1 MSVRR
6 RPFAAAML
14 LGCAFIIPTTT
25 TSFLT
30 PNSPSHPH
38 IRDPR
43 RPWRRPRYDDDGDRR
58 GGDDGDDE
66 RTAPASSSSPSRL
79 SSSRSSGDRGG
90 DSGGIYGAVHRK
102 EHEMKRLSAQHAS
115 LSDPVR
121 MAMSYAQEGVERKRL
136 AAALRR
142 VYDDPENAANTNARL
157 RTPGEVERGGR
168 MLEAG
173 LTESTM
179 RRGSFV
185 VDVKRRSGLSYPGE
199 QFARYDDAGAVAE
212 AMVRLGVDVVL
223 VNVDY
228 HSYGGDLTE
237 LRSAVRAVRAAS
249 DTAAVVMK
257 DIVVDE
263 LQLGLAKEAG
273 ADGIV
278 LCAAVLGPALENF
291 LNLATVIGLETI
303 VECHTYNEVRAA
315 LDALAQN
322 IMVTN
327 RDRITGELVA
337 DQAMKLAGMFPGSGG
352 PVVTIAGGG
361 ITDTD
366 QMKKLLAVGYD
377 GVVVGRA
384 VMGSARA
391 PEFIGAVRNRTLLP
405 AEFSQWGLDGFEFDM
420 DGNVMSG
427 PRTDV
432 PSPGDA
438 DVFM

>member
-1 MSVRR
+1 MSIRH
-6 RPFAAAML
+6 RPFTATFL
-14 LGCAFIIPTTT
+14 LGCAFISPIVT
-25 TSFLT
+25 TSFLAPAAT
-30 PNSPSHPH
+30 SHPCR
-38 IRDPR
+38 RDPR
-43 RPWRRPRYDDDGDRR
+43 RPRRRPRYHDD
-58 GGDDGDDE
+58 GDDGDDE
-66 RTAPASSSSPSRL
+66 RTAPAPPSSSSRL
-79 SSSRSSGDRGG
+79 SSSRSSVGGG
-90 DSGGIYGAVHRK
+90 DGGGIYGAVHRK

-121 MAMSYAQEGVERKRL
+121 MAMSYSQDGIEKKRL

-142 VYDDPENAANTNARL
+142 VHDDPENVANPEARR
-157 RTPGEVERGGR
+157 RTAEEVERGER
-168 MLEAG
+168 MLENG
-173 LTESTM
+173 VVESTM

-212 AMVRLGVDVVL
+212 AMVRLGADVVL

-228 HSYGGDLTE
+228 HSYGGDMAE
-237 LRSAVRAVRAAS
+237 LKSAVRAVRAVN
-249 DTAAVVMK
+249 DRAAVVMK

-278 LCAAVLGPALENF
+278 LCATVLGPALENF

-327 RDRITGELVA
+327 RDRITGELVM
-337 DQAMKLAGMFPGSGG
+337 DQAIKLAGMFPGSGG
-352 PVVTIAGGG
+352 PIVTMAGGG
-361 ITDTD
+361 ITNTD

-391 PEFIGAVRNRTLLP
+391 PEFIRAVRDRTLLP

-427 PRTDV
+427 PKTDV
-432 PSPGDA
+432 PRPGDA
-438 DVFM
+438 DVFL